1 MARKLATKFKS
12 LIYKSFSGFFSV
24 RRNPTAHRTLPT
36 LETLDVEP
44 TLPTLETLL
53 TDSDMTV
60 NGENHPDKAALT
72 PETGQKRDGRPA
84 IHQRGWRIQS
94 VLGIGQIQARP
105 VRFTAWPDGRFRLS
119 SPLPL

>member
-24 RRNPTAHRTLPT
+24 RRNPATHRTLPT

-60 NGENHPDKAALT
+60 EVEGENHPDKAALI
-72 PETGQKRDGRPA
+72 PETGQKKRRTTRHPSAWMADSIRLGYRPD
-84 IHQRGWRIQS
+84 S
-94 VLGIGQIQARP
+94 SEARASYR
-105 VRFTAWPDGRFRLS
+105 VA
-119 SPLPL
+119 